1 MNSEPPSPAP
11 GRRERAVDVL
21 VVGAGPAGLA
31 LASRLAGTGTAN
43 GTVDVEVVDREDEPG
58 GVPRHCLH
66 PGFGLRDLRR
76 PMTGPA
82 YALHWTDAALRAGAT
97 VRTGVTVTGWSD
109 VVGPATGAGP
119 LTVDVTSPAGL
130 ERITARAVVLATGAR
145 ESPRSARLVPGT
157 RPAGV
162 FTTGELQRTVAPRRR
177 PVGRRAVVV
186 GAESVSYSAVRTLRQ
201 AGVDV
206 VAMVTELPY
215 HQVSPATAGD
225 ARLRHGVPLLVGARV
240 GELLG
245 RERLSGVVVRHR
257 DGRSATVAC
266 DTVVFTGD
274 WIPDHELVRRGGITL
289 DRATRG
295 PAVDG
300 SFRTDRA
307 GVFGIGNLLH
317 AVEPASTA
325 AREGLLAAGPVL
337 RHLRDGARPA
347 AWVPVQV
354 DAPLLWI
361 APNRIDPADPRVATG
376 GFTLRTE
383 DRLGPL
389 SSLVVSRGGRVL
401 HRQRLVRGAVPNRTL
416 RLSAAWTAKVRA
428 ETRTVEVRAAARGA
442 EATPDDTPVRISVE
456 R

>member
-1 MNSEPPSPAP
+1 MNSEQPPAATGRAP

-31 LASRLAGTGTAN
+31 LASRLAATGSV
-43 GTVDVEVVDREDEPG
+43 GVEVVDREDEPG
-58 GVPRHCLH
+58 GVPRHCFH
-66 PGFGLRDLRR
+66 SGFGLREAGR

-82 YALHWTDAALRAGAT
+82 YALHWADAAVHAGAT
-97 VRTGVTVTGWSD
+97 LRTGVTVTGWSD
-109 VVGPATGAGP
+109 AAVPAAAP
-119 LTVDVTSPAGL
+119 LRVDVTSPAGT

-145 ESPRSARLVPGT
+145 ERPRAARLVPGT
-157 RPAGV
+157 RPGGV
-162 FTTGELQRTVAPRRR
+162 FTTGDLQRTVHVHRR

-186 GAESVSYSAVRTLRQ
+186 GAESVSYSAVRTLRE
-201 AGVDV
+201 AGVEV

-215 HQVSPATAGD
+215 HQAAPVTALD

-245 RERLSGVVVRHR
+245 RGRLSGVALRHR
-257 DGRSATVAC
+257 DGRSTTVAC

-274 WIPDHELVRRGGITL
+274 WIPDHELARRGGVTL

-307 GVFGIGNLLH
+307 GVFAVGSLLH
-317 AVEPASTA
+317 AVEPAGTA

-337 RHLRDGARPA
+337 RHLTDGTGPA
-347 AWVPVQV
+347 VRVPVEV

-361 APNRIDPADPRVATG
+361 APNRIDPADPCVATG

-383 DRLGPL
+383 SRLGPW

-401 HRQRLVRGAVPNRTL
+401 HRQRLLRSAVPNRTV
-416 RLSAAWTAKVRA
+416 RLSAAWTANV
-428 ETRTVEVRAAARGA
+428 GA
-442 EATPDDTPVRISVE
+442 GADGEPVRISVE